1 MSCSD
6 HIEDPGSKAYV
17 DSLPSRQARYKD
29 WRRTKKTPC
38 PILTWCTGCNHYLPV
53 TSFYL
58 LEPGSIQGRKTIL
71 KEKRHSLCSGCHS
84 ASYQKDHDRKRLLS
98 SARRRAKDKGIEF
111 SITDEDIVI
120 PEKCPALGLA
130 LRSGRGITGSDCS
143 PSLDRID
150 NSRGYVKGNV
160 AIISFRAN
168 TLKNSAT
175 ARELKLIADYVE
187 NRLKVIADS
196 GLEGLAE

>member
-1 MSCSD
+1 
-6 HIEDPGSKAYV
+6 V
-17 DSLPSRQARYKD
+17 
-29 WRRTKKTPC
+29 
-38 PILTWCTGCNHYLPV
+38 TWCTGCNQYLPV

-58 LEPGSIQGRKTIL
+58 LEPSSIQGRKTIL
-71 KEKRHSLCSGCHS
+71 REKRHSLCSGCHS
-84 ASYQKDHDRKRLLS
+84 ASYQKDHDRNRLLS
-98 SARRRAKDKGIEF
+98 SAKRRAKDKGIEF

-120 PEKCPALGLA
+120 PEKCPALGLV
-130 LRSGRGITGSDCS
+130 LRSGQGITGSDCS

-150 NSRGYVKGNV
+150 NSKGYIKGNV

-187 NRLKVIADS
+187 NRLKVIAYN